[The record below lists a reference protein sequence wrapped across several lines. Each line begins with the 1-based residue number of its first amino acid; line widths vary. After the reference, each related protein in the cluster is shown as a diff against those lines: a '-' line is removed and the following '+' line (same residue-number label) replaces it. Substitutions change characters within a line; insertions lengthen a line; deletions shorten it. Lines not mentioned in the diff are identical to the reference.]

1 MELQSRREIETRK
14 PVEDRADAFSACLWV
29 MVMVMMDL
37 VMLVQTLNIPLYH
50 VSTRHSALAVKV

>member
-1 MELQSRREIETRK
+1 MKPSACSGCPLVAMELQSRREIETRK

-37 VMLVQTLNIPLYH
+37 VMLV
-50 VSTRHSALAVKV
+50 